1 MILFYK
7 SCLSIF
13 QEQWF
18 NVKQCQCSTFSLSA
32 DPWSVQTW
40 PSSSSLTSTL
50 TYFLSQLLS
59 YSKLSFIAP
68 FPHHSSHHSLSPLL
82 NPPHT
87 IHSHHSSP
95 LLTPFPIITSYLSPS
110 TLLTPFILITPH
122 PYSHHSTRPP
132 LTTPL
137 GPHYSPY
144 PSPPHTPPHHS
155 FSPLNPPPLLF
166 YSPCLFSYNER
177 ELNIR

>member
-82 NPPHT
+82 TPPHT
-87 IHSHHSSP
+87 TPHPSSHHSPSSLLTSP
-95 LLTPFPIITSYLSPS
+95 PQPSSHHSFSSLLTPTH
-110 TLLTPFILITPH
+110 TTPH
-122 PYSHHSTRPP
+122 DPP
-132 LTTPL
+132 SLLPSALTTPL
-137 GPHYSPY
+137 TPHLLTLLLTT
-144 PSPPHTPPHHS
+144 PSHHS
-155 FSPLNPPPLLF
+155 IPHPF
-166 YSPCLFSYNER
+166 YFIALAYFLIMNES
-177 ELNIR
+177 